1 MRIERLDVVLR
12 ARSAWEA
19 MELGSALVR
28 RHAGAI
34 WKPWL
39 LFTLP
44 LFALLNLGAWA
55 IDQLWLASLA
65 LWWLKPVLDR
75 IPLFVISRG
84 VFGDVPSVR
93 DTLRAQLRWGWRPM
107 LGYLTWRRLS
117 PARTVFLPLE
127 LLEGASAEQQRQRRR
142 TLGGAVYGHA
152 LLLAS
157 VCWHFEAMLLLAC
170 IAAIAMFV
178 PVDLLPETA
187 RAAWALIGDE
197 NPVWADVGL
206 NAFGWLATTLIE
218 PFFVGA
224 GFGLYLNRRTEI
236 EAWDLE
242 MALRRLR
249 DRLSSAAP
257 LLLALVLLGVPG
269 AALRAQSAAPGS
281 DGPVAADPHALSP
294 DPPTEAP
301 HDAANT
307 ADDGTAMG
315 DPRKAQ
321 DDGGDEDEDEDAAE
335 PAALDDIF
343 NTVPAADARFDR
355 AADRAYEDP
364 LLSGKRH
371 IGYWKKRDRNEDE
384 EKKPDPDKI
393 DPRFGQGLLASVA
406 AVFAFVG
413 EWGMWLLAG
422 MLVLVLLLTARHW
435 LPWMR
440 GSVRKRAPAETPVAH
455 APVLTAEPL
464 PDDVATL
471 ARRLWHEGRQRDA
484 LALLYRASVATVCER
499 AGLVLPPGAT
509 EAQCLRASR
518 RLPDEADR
526 SLFARMV
533 RTWQYAAYAGRLP
546 DDDAFAGL
554 LDALQQQYRWRA

>member
-39 LFTLP
+39 LISVP

-55 IDQLWLASLA
+55 IDQLWLAGLL

-84 VFGDVPSVR
+84 VFGDVPRVR

-107 LGYLTWRRLS
+107 FGYLTWRRLS
-117 PARTVFLPLE
+117 PARTVFMPLE

-236 EAWDLE
+236 EAWDVE

-249 DRLSSAAP
+249 ERLGGAAP
-257 LLLALVLLGVPG
+257 LLLALVLLGAPG
-269 AALRAQSAAPGS
+269 AALRAQTAAPGAG
-281 DGPVAADPHALSP
+281 GP
-294 DPPTEAP
+294 
-301 HDAANT
+301 
-307 ADDGTAMG
+307 
-315 DPRKAQ
+315 
-321 DDGGDEDEDEDAAE
+321 
-335 PAALDDIF
+335 
-343 NTVPAADARFDR
+343 
-355 AADRAYEDP
+355 
-364 LLSGKRH
+364 
-371 IGYWKKRDRNEDE
+371 
-384 EKKPDPDKI
+384 
-393 DPRFGQGLLASVA
+393 
-406 AVFAFVG
+406 
-413 EWGMWLLAG
+413 
-422 MLVLVLLLTARHW
+422 
-435 LPWMR
+435 
-440 GSVRKRAPAETPVAH
+440 
-455 APVLTAEPL
+455 
-464 PDDVATL
+464 
-471 ARRLWHEGRQRDA
+471 
-484 LALLYRASVATVCER
+484 
-499 AGLVLPPGAT
+499 
-509 EAQCLRASR
+509 
-518 RLPDEADR
+518 
-526 SLFARMV
+526 
-533 RTWQYAAYAGRLP
+533 
-546 DDDAFAGL
+546 
-554 LDALQQQYRWRA
+554 

>member
-55 IDQLWLASLA
+55 VDQLWLASLA

-84 VFGDVPSVR
+84 VFGDVPRVR
-93 DTLRAQLRWGWRPM
+93 DTLRAQWGWGWRT
-107 LGYLTWRRLS
+107 LFGYLTWRRLS
-117 PARTVFLPLE
+117 PARSVFMPLE
-127 LLEGASAEQQRQRRR
+127 LLEGATAEQQRQRRR
-142 TLGGAVYGHA
+142 SLGGAVYGHA
-152 LLLAS
+152 LLLAT
-157 VCWHFEAMLLLAC
+157 VCWHFEAMLCLAC
-170 IAAIAMFV
+170 IAAILMFV
-178 PVDLLPETA
+178 PVDLLPETV
-187 RAAWALIGDE
+187 RAAWALIGEE
-197 NPVWADVGL
+197 NPLWADIGL
-206 NAFGWLATTLIE
+206 NAFGWLAMTLIE

-236 EAWDLE
+236 EAWDVE

-249 DRLSSAAP
+249 ERLAGAAP
-257 LLLALVLLGVPG
+257 LLLLAVALLAAPG
-269 AALRAQSAAPGS
+269 AALRAQTAAPG
-281 DGPVAADPHALSP
+281 
-294 DPPTEAP
+294 
-301 HDAANT
+301 T
-307 ADDGTAMG
+307 ADDAVAAAPQARPDPAQQTAG
-315 DPRKAQ
+315 DSDASQDPEQAQ
-321 DDGGDEDEDEDAAE
+321 DASDDDANA
-335 PAALDDIF
+335 PVALDDVF
-343 NTVPAADARFDR
+343 DTVPAADARFDR

-364 LLSGKRH
+364 LLSGKRS

-384 EKKPDPDKI
+384 KQPDADKT
-393 DPRFGQGLLASVA
+393 DPRFGQALFASVA
-406 AVFAFVG
+406 RVVAFVG
-413 EWGMWLLAG
+413 EWGLWLLAG
-422 MLVLVLLLTARHW
+422 ILLLVLLLTMKHW

-440 GSVRKRAPAETPVAH
+440 GSVRRRAPAEAPVAH
-455 APVLTAEPL
+455 APVLPAEPL
-464 PDDVATL
+464 PDDVATI
-471 ARRLWHEGRQRDA
+471 ARRLWAEGQHRNA
-484 LALLYRASVATVCER
+484 LALLYRASVQTVCER
-499 AGLVLPPGAT
+499 ANLVLPPGAT

-518 RLPDEADR
+518 RLPEEADR

-554 LDALQQQYRWRA
+554 LDELQRQYRWRA

>member
-39 LFTLP
+39 LISVP

-55 IDQLWLASLA
+55 IDQLWLAGLL

-84 VFGDVPSVR
+84 VFGDVPRVR

-107 LGYLTWRRLS
+107 FGYLTWRRLS
-117 PARTVFLPLE
+117 PARTVFMPLE

-236 EAWDLE
+236 EAWDVE

-249 DRLSSAAP
+249 ERLGGAAP
-257 LLLALVLLGVPG
+257 LLLALVLLGAPG
-269 AALRAQSAAPGS
+269 AALRAQTAAPGAG
-281 DGPVAADPHALSP
+281 GPAV
-294 DPPTEAP
+294 
-301 HDAANT
+301 
-307 ADDGTAMG
+307 
-315 DPRKAQ
+315 
-321 DDGGDEDEDEDAAE
+321 AAE
-335 PAALDDIF
+335 PQARPAPAPQPVQEAAGGDGDIKDPAKAQEKSADDAPEPVALDDVF
-343 NTVPAADARFDR
+343 DTVPAADARFDR
-355 AADRAYEDP
+355 AADRTYEDP
-364 LLSGKRH
+364 LLSGKRS
-371 IGYWKKRDRNEDE
+371 IGYWKKRDRNDDDD
-384 EKKPDPDKI
+384 EKKPDPAKP
-393 DPRFGQGLLASVA
+393 DPRFGEGLLTSVA

-422 MLVLVLLLTARHW
+422 MLVLVLLLTAKHW

-440 GSVRKRAPAETPVAH
+440 GSGRKRAPVETPVAH
-455 APVLTAEPL
+455 APVLSAEPL
-464 PDDVATL
+464 PDDVATS
-471 ARRLWHEGRQRDA
+471 ARRLWRQGRQRDA

-499 AGLVLPPGAT
+499 ANLALPPGAT

-518 RLPDEADR
+518 RLPDDADR
-526 SLFARMV
+526 DLFARMV
-533 RTWQYAAYAGRLP
+533 RTWQYAAYAGRMP
-546 DDDAFAGL
+546 DDDAFDAL

>member
-55 IDQLWLASLA
+55 IDQLWLAGLL

-84 VFGDVPSVR
+84 VFGDVPRVR
-93 DTLRAQLRWGWRPM
+93 DTLRAQWRWGWGPM
-107 LGYLTWRRLS
+107 FGYLTWRRLS
-117 PARTVFLPLE
+117 PARTVFMPLE

-157 VCWHFEAMLLLAC
+157 VCWHFELMLCLAC
-170 IAAIAMFV
+170 IAAILMFV
-178 PVDLLPETA
+178 PVDLLPETV
-187 RAAWALIGDE
+187 RAAWALVGEE
-197 NPVWADVGL
+197 NPAWADIGL
-206 NAFGWLATTLIE
+206 NFFGWLAMTLIE

-236 EAWDLE
+236 EAWDVE

-249 DRLSSAAP
+249 DRLGGAAP
-257 LLLALVLLGVPG
+257 LLLAVVLLGAPG
-269 AALRAQSAAPGS
+269 AALRAQTAPTSADHSAAAPGADAHS
-281 DGPVAADPHALSP
+281 DPTTAASQ
-294 DPPTEAP
+294 
-301 HDAANT
+301 DADKNDSKEPEKDKDNAT
-307 ADDGTAMG
+307 
-315 DPRKAQ
+315 
-321 DDGGDEDEDEDAAE
+321 E

-364 LLSGKRH
+364 LLSGKRS
-371 IGYWKKRDRNEDE
+371 IGYWKKRDRSDDD
-384 EKKPDPDKI
+384 EKKPDPAKI
-393 DPRFGQGLLASVA
+393 DPRFGKGLLASVA

-413 EWGMWLLAG
+413 ESGMWLLAG
-422 MLVLVLLLTARHW
+422 LLVLVLLLTAKHW

-440 GSVRKRAPAETPVAH
+440 GSVRKRAPVQTPVAH

-471 ARRLWHEGRQRDA
+471 ARRLWREGRQRNA

-499 AGLVLPPGAT
+499 ANLVLPPGAT

-518 RLPDEADR
+518 RLPEEADR

-546 DDDAFAGL
+546 DDDAFDGL

>member
-39 LFTLP
+39 LVTLP

-107 LGYLTWRRLS
+107 FGYLTWRRLS

-236 EAWDLE
+236 EAWDVE

-249 DRLSSAAP
+249 DRLGGAAP

-281 DGPVAADPHALSP
+281 EVPVATDPHALSP
-294 DPPTEAP
+294 APATEAP
-301 HDAANT
+301 HDAANA

-315 DPRKAQ
+315 DPHKAQ
-321 DDGGDEDEDEDAAE
+321 DDGDDEDEDAAE

-364 LLSGKRH
+364 LLSGKRS
-371 IGYWKKRDRNEDE
+371 IGYWKKRDRNDDD
-384 EKKPDPDKI
+384 EKKPDPDKL
-393 DPRFGQGLLASVA
+393 DPRFGKGLLASVA
-406 AVFAFVG
+406 AAFAFVG

-422 MLVLVLLLTARHW
+422 MLVLVLLLTAKHW

-440 GSVRKRAPAETPVAH
+440 GSVRKRAPVETPVVH
-455 APVLTAEPL
+455 APVLSAEPL
-464 PDDVATL
+464 PDDVATI
-471 ARRLWHEGRQRDA
+471 ARRLWREGRQRDA

-499 AGLVLPPGAT
+499 ANLVLPPGAT

-518 RLPDEADR
+518 RLPDDADR

-533 RTWQYAAYAGRLP
+533 RTWQYAAYAARLP
-546 DDDAFAGL
+546 DDDTFAGL
-554 LDALQQQYRWRA
+554 LDELQQQYRWRA

>member
-39 LFTLP
+39 LISVP

-55 IDQLWLASLA
+55 IDQLWLAGLL

-107 LGYLTWRRLS
+107 FGYLTWRRLS
-117 PARTVFLPLE
+117 PARTVFMPLE

-236 EAWDLE
+236 EAWDVE

-249 DRLSSAAP
+249 ERLGGAAP
-257 LLLALVLLGVPG
+257 LLLALILLGVPG

-281 DGPVAADPHALSP
+281 ESPVAADPHALSP
-294 DPPTEAP
+294 APATEAP
-301 HDAANT
+301 HDAANA

-315 DPRKAQ
+315 DPHKAQ
-321 DDGGDEDEDEDAAE
+321 DDGDDEDAAE
-335 PAALDDIF
+335 PVALDDVF
-343 NTVPAADARFDR
+343 DTVPAADARFDR
-355 AADRAYEDP
+355 AADRAYQDP
-364 LLSGKRH
+364 LLSGKRS
-371 IGYWKKRDRNEDE
+371 IGYWKKRDRNDDDE
-384 EKKPDPDKI
+384 KPDQSTL

-413 EWGMWLLAG
+413 KWGMWLLAG
-422 MLVLVLLLTARHW
+422 MLVLVLLLTAKHW

-440 GSVRKRAPAETPVAH
+440 GSGRKRGAVETPLAH
-455 APVLTAEPL
+455 APVLSAEPL
-464 PDDVATL
+464 PDDVATS
-471 ARRLWHEGRQRDA
+471 ARRLWRDGRQRDA

-499 AGLVLPPGAT
+499 ANLALPPGAT

-518 RLPDEADR
+518 RLPDDADR
-526 SLFARMV
+526 DLFARMV
-533 RTWQYAAYAGRLP
+533 RTWQYAAYAARLP
-546 DDDAFAGL
+546 DAAAFDAL
-554 LDALQQQYRWRA
+554 LDELQQQYRWRA

>member
-39 LFTLP
+39 LISVP

-55 IDQLWLASLA
+55 IDQLWLAGLA

-84 VFGDVPSVR
+84 VFGDVPRVR
-93 DTLRAQLRWGWRPM
+93 DTLRAQLRWGWDPM
-107 LGYLTWRRLS
+107 FGYLTWRRLS
-117 PARTVFLPLE
+117 PARSVFMPLE

-142 TLGGAVYGHA
+142 SLGGAVYGHA

-157 VCWHFEAMLLLAC
+157 VCWHFEAMLCLAC
-170 IAAIAMFV
+170 IATILMFV
-178 PVDLLPETA
+178 PVELLPETV
-187 RAAWALIGDE
+187 RAAWALVGEE

-206 NAFGWLATTLIE
+206 NVFGWLAMTLIE

-236 EAWDLE
+236 EAWDVE

-249 DRLSSAAP
+249 ERLGSAAP
-257 LLLALVLLGVPG
+257 LLLALVLLAAPG
-269 AALRAQSAAPGS
+269 AALRAQNAAQGAG
-281 DGPVAADPHALSP
+281 GPAVAAEPQARP
-294 DPPTEAP
+294 AP
-301 HDAANT
+301 APQPAQET
-307 ADDGTAMG
+307 AS
-315 DPRKAQ
+315 
-321 DDGGDEDEDEDAAE
+321 DGGDIKDPAKAQEKSADDAPE
-335 PAALDDIF
+335 PIALDDVF
-343 NTVPAADARFDR
+343 DTVPAAAARFDR
-355 AADRAYEDP
+355 AADRAYQDP
-364 LLSGKRH
+364 LLSGKRS
-371 IGYWKKRDRNEDE
+371 IGYWKKRDRNDDDDN
-384 EKKPDPDKI
+384 EKKPDPAKP
-393 DPRFGQGLLASVA
+393 DPRFGRGLLASVA

-440 GSVRKRAPAETPVAH
+440 GSGRKRAAVETPVAH
-455 APVLTAEPL
+455 APVLSAEPL
-464 PDDVATL
+464 PDDVATS
-471 ARRLWHEGRQRDA
+471 ARRLWREGRQRDA

-499 AGLVLPPGAT
+499 ANLALPPGAT

-518 RLPDEADR
+518 RLPDAADR
-526 SLFARMV
+526 DLFARMV
-533 RTWQYAAYAGRLP
+533 RTWQYAAYAARLP
-546 DDDAFAGL
+546 DDDAFDGL

>member
-39 LFTLP
+39 LVTLP

-107 LGYLTWRRLS
+107 FGYLTWRRLS

-236 EAWDLE
+236 EAWDVE

-249 DRLSSAAP
+249 DRLGGAAP

-269 AALRAQSAAPGS
+269 AALRAQNAAPGS
-281 DGPVAADPHALSP
+281 DGPVAADPHARSP
-294 DPPTEAP
+294 APAPEAP
-301 HDAANT
+301 HDA

-315 DPRKAQ
+315 DPHKAQ
-321 DDGGDEDEDEDAAE
+321 DDGEDEDAAE

-343 NTVPAADARFDR
+343 NTVPAAGARFDR

-364 LLSGKRH
+364 LLSGKRS

-413 EWGMWLLAG
+413 KWGMWLLAG

-440 GSVRKRAPAETPVAH
+440 GSVRKRAPIESPVAH
-455 APVLTAEPL
+455 APVLSAEPL

-471 ARRLWHEGRQRDA
+471 ARRLWREGRQRDA

-499 AGLVLPPGAT
+499 ANLVLPPGAT

-533 RTWQYAAYAGRLP
+533 RTWQYAAYAARLP

-554 LDALQQQYRWRA
+554 LDELQQQYRWRA

>member
-39 LFTLP
+39 LISVP

-55 IDQLWLASLA
+55 IDQLWLAGLA

-84 VFGDVPSVR
+84 VFGDVPRVR
-93 DTLRAQLRWGWRPM
+93 DTLRAQLHWGWGPM
-107 LGYLTWRRLS
+107 FGYLSWRRLS
-117 PARTVFLPLE
+117 PARSVFMPLE

-142 TLGGAVYGHA
+142 SLGGAVYGHA

-157 VCWHFEAMLLLAC
+157 VCWHFEAMLCLAC
-170 IAAIAMFV
+170 IAAILMFV
-178 PVDLLPETA
+178 PVELLPETV
-187 RAAWALIGDE
+187 RAAWALVGEE

-206 NAFGWLATTLIE
+206 NVFGWLAMTLIE

-236 EAWDLE
+236 EAWDVE

-249 DRLSSAAP
+249 ERLGGAAP
-257 LLLALVLLGVPG
+257 LLLALVLLAAPG
-269 AALRAQSAAPGS
+269 AALRAHTAAQGVGDPA
-281 DGPVAADPHALSP
+281 VAAEPQARP
-294 DPPTEAP
+294 AP
-301 HDAANT
+301 AAQPAQET
-307 ADDGTAMG
+307 AS
-315 DPRKAQ
+315 
-321 DDGGDEDEDEDAAE
+321 DGGDIKDPAKAQEKSADDAPE
-335 PAALDDIF
+335 PIALDDIF
-343 NTVPAADARFDR
+343 DTVPAADARFDR
-355 AADRAYEDP
+355 AADRAYQDP
-364 LLSGKRH
+364 LLSGKRS
-371 IGYWKKRDRNEDE
+371 IGYWKKRDRNDNDDD
-384 EKKPDPDKI
+384 EKKPDPAKP
-393 DPRFGQGLLASVA
+393 DPRFGRGLLASVA

-440 GSVRKRAPAETPVAH
+440 GSGRKRAAVETPVAH
-455 APVLTAEPL
+455 APVLSAEPL
-464 PDDVATL
+464 PDDVATS
-471 ARRLWHEGRQRDA
+471 ARRLWREGRQRDA

-499 AGLVLPPGAT
+499 ANLALPPGAT

-518 RLPDEADR
+518 RLPDDADR
-526 SLFARMV
+526 DLFARMV
-533 RTWQYAAYAGRLP
+533 RTWQYAAYGGRLP
-546 DDDAFAGL
+546 DDDAFDGL

>member
-107 LGYLTWRRLS
+107 FGYLTWRRLS

-236 EAWDLE
+236 EAWDVE

-249 DRLSSAAP
+249 DRLGGAAP

-281 DGPVAADPHALSP
+281 ESPVAADPHALSP
-294 DPPTEAP
+294 APATEAP
-301 HDAANT
+301 HDAANA

-315 DPRKAQ
+315 DPHKAQ
-321 DDGGDEDEDEDAAE
+321 DDDDDEDAAE

-364 LLSGKRH
+364 LLSGKRS
-371 IGYWKKRDRNEDE
+371 IGYWKKRDRNDDD
-384 EKKPDPDKI
+384 EKKPDPDKL
-393 DPRFGQGLLASVA
+393 DPRFGKGLLASVA

-422 MLVLVLLLTARHW
+422 LLVLVLLLTAKHW

-440 GSVRKRAPAETPVAH
+440 GSVHKRAPVETPVAH
-455 APVLTAEPL
+455 APVLSAEPL
-464 PDDVATL
+464 PDDVATI
-471 ARRLWHEGRQRDA
+471 ARRLWREGQQRNA
-484 LALLYRASVATVCER
+484 LALLYRASVQTVCER
-499 AGLVLPPGAT
+499 ANLVLPPGAT

-518 RLPDEADR
+518 RMPDEADR
-526 SLFARMV
+526 SLFVRMV
-533 RTWQYAAYAGRLP
+533 RTWQYAAYAARLP

-554 LDALQQQYRWRA
+554 LDELQQQYRWRA

>member
-12 ARSAWEA
+12 ARSAWET

-39 LFTLP
+39 LFTVP

-75 IPLFVISRG
+75 IALFVIARG
-84 VFGDVPSVR
+84 VFGDVPRVR
-93 DTLRAQLRWGWRPM
+93 DTLRAQWGWGWGT
-107 LGYLTWRRLS
+107 LFGYLTWRRLS
-117 PARTVFLPLE
+117 PARSVFMPLE

-142 TLGGAVYGHA
+142 SLGGAVYGHA

-157 VCWHFEAMLLLAC
+157 VCWHFEAMLCLAC
-170 IAAIAMFV
+170 IAAILMFV
-178 PVDLLPETA
+178 PVELLPETL
-187 RAAWALIGDE
+187 RAAWALIGEE
-197 NPVWADVGL
+197 NPVWADIGL
-206 NAFGWLATTLIE
+206 NAFGWLAMTLIE

-224 GFGLYLNRRTEI
+224 GFGLYLNRRTEL
-236 EAWDLE
+236 EAWDVE

-249 DRLSSAAP
+249 ERLVGTAP
-257 LLLALVLLGVPG
+257 LLLAVLLLGAPG
-269 AALRAQSAAPGS
+269 AALRAQTAAPGA
-281 DGPVAADPHALSP
+281 DDNAVAAAPHARP
-294 DPPTEAP
+294 
-301 HDAANT
+301 
-307 ADDGTAMG
+307 
-315 DPRKAQ
+315 
-321 DDGGDEDEDEDAAE
+321 E
-335 PAALDDIF
+335 PVALDDVF
-343 NTVPAADARFDR
+343 DTVPAADARFDR
-355 AADRAYEDP
+355 AADRAYADP
-364 LLSGKRH
+364 LLSGKRS
-371 IGYWKKRDRNEDE
+371 IGYWKKRDRNDDD
-384 EKKPDPDKI
+384 EKKPDPAKTDL
-393 DPRFGQGLLASVA
+393 RFGKGVLASVA

-440 GSVRKRAPAETPVAH
+440 GSLRQRAAVETPVAH
-455 APVLTAEPL
+455 APVLSAAPL
-464 PDDVATL
+464 PDDVATI
-471 ARRLWHEGRQRDA
+471 ARRLWREGRQRGA

-499 AGLVLPPGAT
+499 AHLVLPPGAT
-509 EAQCLRASR
+509 EAQCLRASK
-518 RLPDEADR
+518 RLPEEADR

-546 DDDAFAGL
+546 DDAAFAGL
-554 LDALQQQYRWRA
+554 LDELQQQYRWRA

>member
-39 LFTLP
+39 LISVP

-55 IDQLWLASLA
+55 IDQLWLAGLA

-84 VFGDVPSVR
+84 VFGDVPRVR
-93 DTLRAQLRWGWRPM
+93 DTLRAQLRWGWDPM
-107 LGYLTWRRLS
+107 FGYLTWRRLS
-117 PARTVFLPLE
+117 PARSVFMPLE

-142 TLGGAVYGHA
+142 SLGGAVYGHA

-157 VCWHFEAMLLLAC
+157 VCWHFEAMLCLAC
-170 IAAIAMFV
+170 IATILMFV
-178 PVDLLPETA
+178 PVELLPETV
-187 RAAWALIGDE
+187 RAAWALVGEE

-206 NAFGWLATTLIE
+206 NVFGWLAMTLIE

-236 EAWDLE
+236 EAWDVE

-249 DRLSSAAP
+249 ERLGSAAP
-257 LLLALVLLGVPG
+257 LLLALVLLAAPG
-269 AALRAQSAAPGS
+269 AALRAQNAAQGAG
-281 DGPVAADPHALSP
+281 GPAVAAEPQARP
-294 DPPTEAP
+294 AP
-301 HDAANT
+301 APQPAQET
-307 ADDGTAMG
+307 AS
-315 DPRKAQ
+315 
-321 DDGGDEDEDEDAAE
+321 DGGDIKDPAKAQEKSADDAPE
-335 PAALDDIF
+335 PTALDDIF
-343 NTVPAADARFDR
+343 DTVPAAAARFDR
-355 AADRAYEDP
+355 AADRAYQDP
-364 LLSGKRH
+364 LLSGKRS
-371 IGYWKKRDRNEDE
+371 IGYWKKRDRNDDD
-384 EKKPDPDKI
+384 EKKPDPAKP
-393 DPRFGQGLLASVA
+393 DPRFGRGLLASVA

-440 GSVRKRAPAETPVAH
+440 GSGRKRAAVETPVAH
-455 APVLTAEPL
+455 APVLSAEPL
-464 PDDVATL
+464 PDDVATS
-471 ARRLWHEGRQRDA
+471 ARRLWREGRQRDA

-499 AGLVLPPGAT
+499 ANLALPPGAT

-518 RLPDEADR
+518 RLPDAADR
-526 SLFARMV
+526 DLFARMV
-533 RTWQYAAYAGRLP
+533 RTWQYAAYAARLP
-546 DDDAFAGL
+546 EDDAFDGL
-554 LDALQQQYRWRA
+554 LDALKQQYRWRA

>member
-39 LFTLP
+39 LISVP

-55 IDQLWLASLA
+55 IDQLWLAGLL

-84 VFGDVPSVR
+84 VFGDVPRVR
-93 DTLRAQLRWGWRPM
+93 DTLRAQWNWGWGT
-107 LGYLTWRRLS
+107 LCGYLTWRRLS
-117 PARTVFLPLE
+117 PARTVFMPLE

-142 TLGGAVYGHA
+142 SLGGAVYGHA
-152 LLLAS
+152 LLLAC
-157 VCWHFEAMLLLAC
+157 VCWHFELMLCLAC
-170 IAAIAMFV
+170 IAAILMFV
-178 PVDLLPETA
+178 PVELLPETA

-206 NAFGWLATTLIE
+206 NAFGWLAMTLIE

-236 EAWDLE
+236 EAWDVE

-249 DRLSSAAP
+249 ERLGGAAP
-257 LLLALVLLGVPG
+257 LLLALVLLGAPG
-269 AALRAQSAAPGS
+269 AALRAQTAAPGAS
-281 DGPVAADPHALSP
+281 DPAV
-294 DPPTEAP
+294 
-301 HDAANT
+301 
-307 ADDGTAMG
+307 
-315 DPRKAQ
+315 
-321 DDGGDEDEDEDAAE
+321 AAE
-335 PAALDDIF
+335 PEARPTAAPQPAQETAGDDGDIKDPAKAKEKSADEAPEPVALDDVF
-343 NTVPAADARFDR
+343 DTVPAADARFDR
-355 AADRAYEDP
+355 AADRAYQDQ
-364 LLSGKRH
+364 LLSGKRS
-371 IGYWKKRDRNEDE
+371 IGYWKKRDRNDDDE
-384 EKKPDPDKI
+384 KPDQSKL

-413 EWGMWLLAG
+413 KWGMWLLAG
-422 MLVLVLLLTARHW
+422 MLVLVLLLTAKHW

-440 GSVRKRAPAETPVAH
+440 GSGRKRAAVQTPLAH
-455 APVLTAEPL
+455 APVLSAEPL
-464 PDDVATL
+464 PDDIATS
-471 ARRLWHEGRQRDA
+471 ARRLWREGRQRDA

-499 AGLVLPPGAT
+499 ANLALPPGAT

-518 RLPDEADR
+518 RLPDDADR
-526 SLFARMV
+526 DLFARMV
-533 RTWQYAAYAGRLP
+533 RTWQYAAYAARLP
-546 DDDAFAGL
+546 DDAAFDAL
-554 LDALQQQYRWRA
+554 LEELQQQYRWRA